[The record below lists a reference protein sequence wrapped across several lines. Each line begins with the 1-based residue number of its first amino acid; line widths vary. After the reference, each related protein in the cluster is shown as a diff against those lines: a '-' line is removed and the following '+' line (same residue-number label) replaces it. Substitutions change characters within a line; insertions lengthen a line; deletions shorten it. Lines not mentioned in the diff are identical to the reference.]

1 MRIIIF
7 NFINF
12 FLLYN
17 EALEIEK
24 EIISKKTIIRQKNLN
39 LFQNYGN
46 IDFIIIYLESIKIK
60 Y

>member
-24 EIISKKTIIRQKNLN
+24 VIKSKKIIIRQKNLN
-39 LFQNYGN
+39 NNKNQPTL
-46 IDFIIIYLESIKIK
+46 D
-60 Y
+60 